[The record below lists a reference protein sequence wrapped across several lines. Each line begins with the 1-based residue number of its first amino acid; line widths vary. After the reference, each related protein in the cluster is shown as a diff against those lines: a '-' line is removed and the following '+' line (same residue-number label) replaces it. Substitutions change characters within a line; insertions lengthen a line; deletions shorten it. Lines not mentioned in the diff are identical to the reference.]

1 MYTIRPATLADADCI
16 VKIAHQ
22 TWWPTYREIL
32 SAEQITYMLNAI
44 YLSDK
49 IAVQIEDGSQQYLI
63 LEDDGVPVAFAAYSP
78 REDDAEVYKLHKL
91 YCHPQTQ
98 GKGCGKLLFN
108 AVVDAVKKAGKSKLD
123 LNVNRD
129 NKAKSFYEK
138 MGFNVIYDEDIAIGP
153 YWMNDHVMRKEL

>member
-22 TWWPTYREIL
+22 TWWPAYKAIL

-44 YLSDK
+44 YVSDK
-49 IAVQIEDGSQQYLI
+49 VAVQIEDGSQQYLI

-98 GKGCGKLLFN
+98 GKGCGKLLLD
-108 AVVDAVKKAGKSKLD
+108 AVVDAVKQAGKSKLE

-129 NKAKSFYEK
+129 NKAKTFYEK
-138 MGFNVIYDEDIAIGP
+138 MGFTVAYDEDIPIGP
-153 YWMNDHVMRKEL
+153 YFMNDHVMQKEC